1 MSLTEKPYTQVF
13 SLLKM
18 TRGDYWLTH
27 RIELKSPF
35 EIEPVETGKND
46 ESRLNLNKSE
56 FTLVRVS
63 LVNLLDA

>member
-1 MSLTEKPYTQVF
+1 
-13 SLLKM
+13 M

-56 FTLVRVS
+56 FALVRVS